1 MQTGLNKHEI
11 FHSLINYVKDA
22 YLLIDPFDNCIV
34 NANTAATTLLGYSL
48 REFQS
53 LTVTSIFTDDIPAL
67 IAFTQC
73 LLSKD
78 EGWTNEFSCK
88 LKNTRRLNVELCA
101 NTVELQNQKYIIFQL
116 RDKKKYLELYND
128 ATANEYVRSGLT
140 EWKRV
145 EQIFQDIER
154 ENQLLLHAVGEGIY
168 GVNANGKT
176 TFINPVGEKLL
187 GWKANELVGKDIHSL
202 IHHTKQDGEHFA
214 SHDCPIYAAF
224 NDGEIHH
231 VADDIFWHKNGNPIH
246 VEYTSTPIEDN
257 DQLVGAVVVF
267 RDISQRRINEE
278 SLHKALHEVEE
289 LKQRLEKENAY
300 LQEEIR
306 AENSYS
312 EIIGNCEATKHC
324 IYQIELV
331 ANTDANVL
339 ITGESGTGKELIA
352 RAIHENSLRA
362 QRPLIRVN
370 CAAIPRELFESE
382 FFGHMKGAFTGA
394 ISDRIG
400 RFELADGG
408 TLFLDEVGE
417 IPMELQSKLLRVIQD
432 GQFEPIGGNKTR
444 QVDVRIIAA
453 TNRNLFNEVKAKRF
467 REDLFYR
474 LNVFPIESTPL
485 RERLEDIPLLAY
497 HFLKRSETKLNKTGH
512 RLSMGDIENL
522 QQYSWQGN
530 IRELENVIERAV
542 ILSRDGRLIFELPK
556 VQTSSSSNNK
566 SINPSEIRVKTAS
579 ELLDDECKNI
589 KYALKISKGKIFGKD
604 GAASILNIPPTTLA
618 SKIKRAGIDRILFK

>member
-1 MQTGLNKHEI
+1 MQPILDKQI
-11 FHSLINYVKDA
+11 FDSLIDYVKDA
-22 YLLIDPFDNCIV
+22 YLLIDPFDNCVIH
-34 NANTAATTLLGYSL
+34 ANKAATTLLGYSL

-73 LLSKD
+73 VLIKD

-88 LKNTRRLNVELCA
+88 MKNTRLLNVELCA
-101 NTVELQNQKYIIFQL
+101 NTFKFHDHQYIIFQL
-116 RDKKKYLELYND
+116 RDKHKYLALHND
-128 ATANEYVRSGLT
+128 AAANDYVRSGLT

-168 GVNANGKT
+168 GVNADGKT
-176 TFINPVGEKLL
+176 TFINPAGEGIL
-187 GWKANELVGKDIHSL
+187 GWQANELVGKDIHSL
-202 IHHTKQDGEHFA
+202 IHHTKQNGEHFA

-224 NDGEIHH
+224 NDGEVHN
-231 VADDIFWHKNGNPIH
+231 VLDDIFWHKNGKPIH
-246 VEYTSTPIEDN
+246 VEYTSTPVEDN
-257 DQLVGAVVVF
+257 GHLVGAVVVF
-267 RDISQRRINEE
+267 RDISQRRLNEE
-278 SLHKALHEVEE
+278 NLQKALHEVEE
-289 LKQRLEKENAY
+289 LKHRLEMENAY

-312 EIIGNCEATKHC
+312 EIVGNCEATKHC

-339 ITGESGTGKELIA
+339 VTGESGTGKELIA

-362 QRPLIRVN
+362 KRPLIRVN

-382 FFGHMKGAFTGA
+382 FFGHIKGAFTGA
-394 ISDRIG
+394 ISDRAG

-417 IPMELQSKLLRVIQD
+417 IPIELQSKLLRVIQD
-432 GQFEPIGGNKTR
+432 GQFERVGDNKTR

-453 TNRNLFNEVKAKRF
+453 TNRNLIDEVKAKRF
-467 REDLFYR
+467 REDLYYR

-485 RERLEDIPLLAY
+485 RERLEDIPLLAF
-497 HFLKRSETKLNKTGH
+497 HFLKLSEKKLNKSGH
-512 RLSMGDIENL
+512 RLSMRDIENL

-542 ILSRDGRLIFELPK
+542 ILSRDGRLSFELPK
-556 VQTSSSSNNK
+556 IPTELSSVNQPIKTNT
-566 SINPSEIRVKTAS
+566 VKTAA
-579 ELLDDECKNI
+579 ELVNDECKNI
-589 KYALKISKGKIFGKD
+589 KYALKLSKGKIFGKD
-604 GAASILNIPPTTLA
+604 GAATILNIPPTTLA
-618 SKIKRAGIDRILFK
+618 SKIKRAGIDRTEFK